1 MKFADFRY
9 NKVLFLLLSI
19 LFFSIV
25 YFIFNDDNFMGVN
38 LITETI
44 RKELLKTE
52 VKEDINEVKIIESM
66 SNYSYYKEEDD
77 EIDKKVENIE
87 KEVEKEYN
95 PENVNKTFFEQYF
108 NRLYFS
114 VITGCL
120 LGYGDIYPRT
130 LFLKFFV
137 MIQSLLT
144 IIIIIS

>member
-1 MKFADFRY
+1 MKFGDFRY

-19 LFFSIV
+19 LFFSVI
-25 YFIFNDDNFMGVN
+25 YFLFNDDNFMGVN

-52 VKEDINEVKIIESM
+52 VKQDINEVKIIESM
-66 SNYSYYKEEDD
+66 SNYSYYKEDDD
-77 EIDKKVENIE
+77 ELDKKVENIE
-87 KEVEKEYN
+87 KEIEDEYN
-95 PENVNKTFFEQYF
+95 PENVNKSFFEQYF

-130 LFLKFFV
+130 LLLKLFV

>member
-1 MKFADFRY
+1 MKFGDFRY

-19 LFFSIV
+19 FLFSIV
-25 YFIFNDDNFMGVN
+25 YFLFNDDNFMGVN

>member
-1 MKFADFRY
+1 MKFGDFRY
-9 NKVLFLLLSI
+9 SKVLFLLLSI
-19 LFFSIV
+19 FFFSIV
-25 YFIFNDDNFMGVN
+25 YFLFNDDNFMGVN

>member
-1 MKFADFRY
+1 MKFGDFRY

-19 LFFSIV
+19 GIFSII
-25 YFIFNDDNFMGVN
+25 YFLFNDDNFIGVN

-52 VKEDINEVKIIESM
+52 VKEDINDVKVIESM

-87 KEVEKEYN
+87 KEIEKEYD
-95 PENVNKTFFEQYF
+95 PKNVNKSFFEQYF

>member
-1 MKFADFRY
+1 MKFGDFRY

-19 LFFSIV
+19 LFFSVI
-25 YFIFNDDNFMGVN
+25 YFLFNDDNFIGVN

-66 SNYSYYKEEDD
+66 SNYSYYKEDDD

-87 KEVEKEYN
+87 KEVEEEYN
-95 PENVNKTFFEQYF
+95 PENVNKSFFEQYF

-130 LFLKFFV
+130 LYLKFFV

>member
-1 MKFADFRY
+1 MKFGDFRY

-19 LFFSIV
+19 FFFSIV
-25 YFIFNDDNFMGVN
+25 YFLFNDDNFMGVN

-66 SNYSYYKEEDD
+66 SNYSYYKEDDD

-87 KEVEKEYN
+87 KEVEEEYN
-95 PENVNKTFFEQYF
+95 PENVNKSFFEQYF

>member
-1 MKFADFRY
+1 MKFGDFRY

>member
-1 MKFADFRY
+1 MKFGDFRY

-19 LFFSIV
+19 LFFSII
-25 YFIFNDDNFMGVN
+25 YFLFNDDNFMGVN

-66 SNYSYYKEEDD
+66 SNYSYYKEDDD

-87 KEVEKEYN
+87 KEVEEEYN
-95 PENVNKTFFEQYF
+95 PENVNKSFFEQYF

>member
-1 MKFADFRY
+1 MKFGDFRY
-9 NKVLFLLLSI
+9 NKVLCLLLSI
-19 LFFSIV
+19 GIFSII
-25 YFIFNDDNFMGVN
+25 YFLFNDDNFIGVN

-52 VKEDINEVKIIESM
+52 VKEDINDVKVIESM
-66 SNYSYYKEEDD
+66 SNYSYYKEADD

-87 KEVEKEYN
+87 KEIEKEYD
-95 PENVNKTFFEQYF
+95 PKNVNKSFFEQYF

-137 MIQSLLT
+137 MIQSLST